1 MKYGFIGRGN
11 MGGALAKALSCATK
25 EIILADFL
33 NEKAQ
38 ELAKNL
44 GIIAGTNNDVVE
56 NCDKIFLAVK
66 PQMYKDVLL
75 SIKDILQEK
84 KPVIISIAAGIKMEK
99 ITEIL
104 GFSLPIIRI
113 MPNTPVQ
120 VGKGLIMYDFNDL
133 VDERTVNEF
142 VNDMA
147 FAGILDKI
155 DESLIDVGTA
165 VSGCG
170 PAYMFMFIDALAK
183 GGVKC
188 GLSED
193 KAILYAAATME
204 GAAKL
209 LLESKI
215 SPEILK
221 QNVCSPG
228 GSTIKGVEALEQ
240 NGLYSACEDAVKK
253 AFERNKELGK

>member
-1 MKYGFIGRGN
+1 MKYGFIGCGN
-11 MGGALAKALSCATK
+11 MGGALIKALASATK
-25 EIILADFL
+25 EIILADFFK
-33 NEKAQ
+33 EKAQ
-38 ELAKNL
+38 NLAEELNL
-44 GIIAGTNNDVVE
+44 KTGTNEEVVASS
-56 NCDKIFLAVK
+56 KMVFLAVK
-66 PQMYKDVLL
+66 PQMYSDVLL
-75 SIKDILQEK
+75 SLKDLLQEK
-84 KPVIISIAAGIKMEK
+84 KPVIITIAAGIKMEK

-120 VGKGLIMYDFNDL
+120 VGKGLIMYDFNEL
-133 VDERTVNEF
+133 VDEKTVNDF
-142 VNDMA
+142 VKDMA
-147 FAGILDKI
+147 FAGTMDKI
-155 DESLIDVGTA
+155 QESLIDAGTA

-188 GLSED
+188 GLTEEQ
-193 KAILYAAATME
+193 AILYATATME

-209 LLESKI
+209 LLESKLP
-215 SPEILK
+215 PETLK

-240 NGLYSACEDAVKK
+240 NGLYFACEDAVIK
-253 AFERNKELGK
+253 AYRRNIELGK

>member
-1 MKYGFIGRGN
+1 MKYGFIGCGN
-11 MGGALAKALSCATK
+11 MGGALIKALSNATK
-25 EIILADFL
+25 EIILADFFK
-33 NEKAQ
+33 EKAQ
-38 ELAKNL
+38 NLAQELNL
-44 GIIAGTNNDVVE
+44 KTGTNEEVVE
-56 NCDKIFLAVK
+56 TSQMVFLAVK
-66 PQMYKDVLL
+66 PQMYSDVLL
-75 SIKDILQEK
+75 SLKDILQEK
-84 KPVIISIAAGIKMEK
+84 KPVIITIAAGIKMEK

-133 VDERTVNEF
+133 VDEETVNDF
-142 VNDMA
+142 VKDMA
-147 FAGILDKI
+147 FAGIMDKI
-155 DESLIDVGTA
+155 QESLIDAGTA

-188 GLSED
+188 GLSEEQ
-193 KAILYAAATME
+193 AILYAAATME

-209 LLESKI
+209 LLESKL

-240 NGLYSACEDAVKK
+240 NGLYSACEDAVIK
-253 AFERNKELGK
+253 AYKRNIELGK